1 MSELLELL
9 AQLAVTIAAL
19 SAVAGATQQS
29 GTTPEANYLLRDVAL
44 VGLTVALYAI
54 LPLLML
60 EGGMALELTLKV
72 CGSLAG
78 LCWLTGYCFYLRRI
92 WGESEKFTTAFF
104 VSLVVTILGLVLFA
118 SSIFDPRG
126 VLYVSGLVCLLAIA
140 GMNFISAV
148 FPPKN
153 GAA

>member
-19 SAVAGATQQS
+19 SAVAGATQS
-29 GTTPEANYLLRDVAL
+29 SSKTSEANYLLRDVAL

-60 EGGMALELTLKV
+60 ESELEPGLTLQI
-72 CGSLAG
+72 CGFLAG
-78 LCWLTGYCFYLRRI
+78 LCWLVGYCLYIRRI
-92 WGESEKFTTAFF
+92 WGETEKFTAAFF
-104 VSLVVTILGLVLFA
+104 VSLTVTVLGMAFFTVNVFE
-118 SSIFDPRG
+118 PRG
-126 VLYVSGLVCLLAIA
+126 VFYVSGLVCLLAIA
-140 GMNFISAV
+140 GLNFISAV

-153 GAA
+153 E